1 MQCGIYLTLPW
12 VYDILL
18 GYAADNAYLTVYN
31 EINGG
36 KKMNVKK
43 RKIARGR
50 MMDLL
55 DKLGLELAKKLCVSK
70 NFEKVKQFAEGLDE
84 DEKRKNN

>member
-1 MQCGIYLTLPW
+1 
-12 VYDILL
+12 
-18 GYAADNAYLTVYN
+18 
-31 EINGG
+31 
-36 KKMNVKK
+36 MNVKK